1 MQFAKGNAAYFV
13 GIGGIGMSALAQ
25 LFAARGITVSGSDR
39 EASPTTALLEKKGIM
54 ISIGHDAAH
63 LPEALDLLVYSD
75 AVSAENP
82 ERTTAKGRGV
92 HELSYFETLGEVSKD
107 RFTIAV
113 AGSHGK
119 TTTTAMLGKMLVD
132 AGLSP
137 TLVVGSITKDF
148 NSNFVLGNETGP
160 FVIEACEYND
170 HLLKLSPNIL
180 VVTNLEW
187 DHTDYF
193 KTFEQLKATFR
204 TAVEKLPEDG
214 ALVVNLETS
223 IGQELAGYARCRVVN
238 YTDVSVPELSLLGGF
253 NVMNA
258 AAAKTA
264 ALAYDSSLSEEA
276 LDISLKGF
284 QGTWR
289 RFEFKGTTSNG
300 ALVYDDYAHHP
311 TEIRTTLD
319 AVREKFP
326 GKKIVVV
333 FHPHLYSRTQ
343 DLFDDFV
350 EALAHADEAVLA
362 PIYAARE
369 EPIEGIS
376 SSMLAKAIT
385 NAGGSAV
392 AVESLDAV
400 PNEVTARNSSDAVII
415 TMGAGDIYKI
425 IDQLLA

>member
-1 MQFAKGNAAYFV
+1 
-13 GIGGIGMSALAQ
+13 MSALAQ
-25 LFAARGITVSGSDR
+25 LFAARGISVSGSDR
-39 EASPTTALLEKKGIM
+39 EASPTTALLEKRGIRVF
-54 ISIGHDAAH
+54 IGHDAAH
-63 LPEALDLLVYSD
+63 LPEDADVLVYSD
-75 AVSAENP
+75 AVP
-82 ERTTAKGRGV
+82 ETNVERSLASERGV
-92 HELSYFETLGEVSKD
+92 RSLSYFEALGEISKE
-107 RFTIAV
+107 RFTIAI

-119 TTTTAMLGKMLVD
+119 TTTTAMLGKMLAD

-137 TLVVGSITKDF
+137 TVVVGSITKDF
-148 NSNFVLGNETGP
+148 GSNFVLGNEMGP
-160 FVIEACEYND
+160 FVVEACEYND

-204 TAVEKLPEDG
+204 TAAEKLPEDG
-214 ALVVNLETS
+214 VLVVNLETS
-223 IGQELAGYARCRVVN
+223 IGQELVGHARCRVMN

-276 LDISLKGF
+276 LNASLKNF

-326 GKKIVVV
+326 GKKIVVA
-333 FHPHLYSRTQ
+333 FHPHLYSRTH
-343 DLFDDFV
+343 DLFDGFV
-350 EALAHADEAVLA
+350 TALIHADEVVLA

-369 EPIEGIS
+369 ESIDGVS
-376 SSMLAKAIT
+376 SAVLAEAIT
-385 NAGGSAV
+385 RAGGSAV
-392 AVESLDAV
+392 AVASLDAV
-400 PNEVTARNSSDAVII
+400 PAEVKARNSLNAVII

-425 IDQLLA
+425 SGDLL